1 MCFVLIIV
9 CEMYSGCLEISE
21 KRRKVNTWLFRKW
34 PHYHT
39 MCLFCNGSNIR
50 RGIIIQD
57 KLPKIQSIKSTTEVP
72 LLSDISG
79 EDVTPCYLSQ
89 QVFYR
94 NTYSLWWELIPCWA
108 VGFVMEQ
115 YRSLNISS
123 VWEHVPL
130 IKPLMSDAVWCDLGN
145 FPVHNQKECSFPG
158 KKNTTKINTV
168 LAGSA
173 ALTLAECCLC
183 ALMMAQHSAC
193 RVLPGK
199 DSSPLFLSTEI
210 DPKA

>member
-57 KLPKIQSIKSTTEVP
+57 KLSKIQSIKSTTEVP

-89 QVFYR
+89 QVFCR
-94 NTYSLWWELIPCWA
+94 NTNSLWWELIPCWA

-115 YRSLNISS
+115 YRSLNILS

-145 FPVHNQKECSFPG
+145 SPVHSQKECSFSG
-158 KKNTTKINTV
+158 KKKYNKN
-168 LAGSA
+168 
-173 ALTLAECCLC
+173 
-183 ALMMAQHSAC
+183 QHSAGRLC
-193 RVLPGK
+193 CPDVGWMLCMWPHDGTT
-199 DSSPLFLSTEI
+199 LCL
-210 DPKA
+210 